1 MPLLLFVSIKLTNVL
16 LNCFSALKRKRTDA
30 DDIAR
35 LSEQVESL
43 TIENKASEELYR
55 QNLMNAESQQILL
68 LKKVEGLQRLVDVK
82 QKLIDVLKM
91 TRLVHPL

>member
-1 MPLLLFVSIKLTNVL
+1 MPLLFCVSIELTNVL
-16 LNCFSALKRKRTDA
+16 LNCFRALKRKRADA

-43 TIENKASEELYR
+43 PIENKASEEMYR

-68 LKKVEGLQRLVDVK
+68 LKNVERLQRLVDGK
-82 QKLIDVLKM
+82 QKLIDLLK
-91 TRLVHPL
+91 TTCHVHAL

>member
-1 MPLLLFVSIKLTNVL
+1 MPLLFCVSIELTNVL
-16 LNCFSALKRKRTDA
+16 LNCFSALKRKRADA

-43 TIENKASEELYR
+43 PIENKASEEMYR

-68 LKKVEGLQRLVDVK
+68 LKNVERLQRLVDGK
-82 QKLIDVLKM
+82 QKLIDLLKT
-91 TRLVHPL
+91 TRRIHAL

>member
-16 LNCFSALKRKRTDA
+16 SNCFSDLKRKRADA

-43 TIENKASEELYR
+43 MTAKKASEELYR

-68 LKKVEGLQRLVDVK
+68 QKKVEGLQRLVDGK
-82 QKLIDVLKM
+82 QKLIDLLK
-91 TRLVHPL
+91 TTPHIHAL

>member
-16 LNCFSALKRKRTDA
+16 SNCFSDLKRKRADA

-43 TIENKASEELYR
+43 PIENKASEEMYR

-68 LKKVEGLQRLVDVK
+68 LKKVERLQRLVDGK
-82 QKLIDVLKM
+82 QKLIDLLKT
-91 TRLVHPL
+91 TRRIHAL

>member
-1 MPLLLFVSIKLTNVL
+1 MPLLFCVSIELTNVL
-16 LNCFSALKRKRTDA
+16 LNCFRALKRKRADA

-43 TIENKASEELYR
+43 PIENKASEEMYR

-68 LKKVEGLQRLVDVK
+68 LKKVERLQRLVDGK
-82 QKLIDVLKM
+82 QKLIDLLKT
-91 TRLVHPL
+91 TRRIHAL

>member
-1 MPLLLFVSIKLTNVL
+1 MPLLLFVSIELTNVL
-16 LNCFSALKRKRTDA
+16 LNCFSTLKRKRTDA

-82 QKLIDVLKM
+82 QNLIDLLKT
-91 TRLVHPL
+91 TRRVHPL

>member
-16 LNCFSALKRKRTDA
+16 SNCFSDLKRKRADA

-43 TIENKASEELYR
+43 PIENKASEEMYR

-68 LKKVEGLQRLVDVK
+68 LKNVERLQRLVDGK
-82 QKLIDVLKM
+82 QKLIDLLKT
-91 TRLVHPL
+91 TRRIHAL

>member
-1 MPLLLFVSIKLTNVL
+1 MPLLFCVSIELTNVL
-16 LNCFSALKRKRTDA
+16 LNCFRALKRKRADA

-43 TIENKASEELYR
+43 PIENKASEEMYR

-68 LKKVEGLQRLVDVK
+68 LKNVERLQRLVDGK
-82 QKLIDVLKM
+82 QKLIDLLKT
-91 TRLVHPL
+91 TRRIHAL